1 MTCVLL
7 FKKVDGFGFILGI
20 RFYNLAPIIMKD
32 SWLRWTM
39 CIFVFL
45 TMITTPKV
53 MSRILIKLTAS
64 RFCSNWEIVN
74 FDLSSLTFVNS
85 VSVDSHTSTQRQTK
99 AQGKLIS
106 ELWLTVATKKTCQDK
121 SHDHDLTQEM

>member
-1 MTCVLL
+1 
-7 FKKVDGFGFILGI
+7 
-20 RFYNLAPIIMKD
+20 MKD
-32 SWLRWTM
+32 SRLKWTM

-53 MSRILIKLTAS
+53 MSRILIELTAS

-74 FDLSSLTFVNS
+74 FDLSSRNLIVLETLYPKC
-85 VSVDSHTSTQRQTK
+85 SHTSTQRQTK

-106 ELWLTVATKKTCQDK
+106 EL
-121 SHDHDLTQEM
+121 